1 MNIQNIFDST
11 TLSDLNGRLQIK
23 APPHF
28 QQGDYTSL
36 LSVRAVEDIF
46 VVDGKITITNPV
58 NSTTKTRTYNHQQY
72 NTMFEFMEDFTANF
86 GMYLTIEIDAVNK
99 RAFRINFKD
108 TYKQSHLKY
117 EGNVENFIGR
127 PTMQDIILDGTMSL
141 DNNAK
146 EPTAKITAEYA
157 SQKFS
162 TVHDF
167 VEYTNKVFENV
178 IRIDFDDQKLAFK
191 PITYLDNSYNKG
203 NFKYTGNINQYL
215 TFKQNLILNNEKLGY
230 SSLSIQYLQIKCD
243 KLQCGLNSYVFD
255 PDTNQQ
261 RVQFSSS
268 VLQVLCPNQMSYQSK
283 NMDLHI
289 KLLESM
295 PLDFYITDQDNNA
308 ICLQYI
314 LQMRFYKQ
322 EYFFQQQSDSGVT
335 AIHQKQQIFV
345 FLTDKFRSFKINQKF
360 DQVALCQAYG
370 NIGPQPA
377 TSNTYVIS
385 YVYDLK
391 INNYK
396 FDILHAYER
405 NIENINSSIFVWLN
419 LPPSCLLNFE
429 LTTAAIEYTQD
440 TMIKQETVKKDQ
452 QPNILLR
459 LFIK

>member
-1 MNIQNIFDST
+1 MNVQNIFDST

-46 VVDGKITITNPV
+46 VVDGKVIITNPV
-58 NSTTKTRTYNHQQY
+58 NSTTKTKTYVHQQY
-72 NTMFEFMEDFTANF
+72 NSMFEFMEDFGSF
-86 GMYLTIEIDAVNK
+86 FEMYLTIEIDAINNK
-99 RAFRINFKD
+99 AFRINFKD
-108 TYKQSHLKY
+108 DYKQAYLKY
-117 EGNVENFIGR
+117 EGNVENFIGK
-127 PTMQDIILDGTMSL
+127 PTIQDVILDGTLSL

-146 EPTAKITAEYA
+146 EPAAKIVAEYA

-162 TVHDF
+162 TGYDF
-167 VEYTNKVFENV
+167 AEYTNKIFENV
-178 IRIDFDDQKLAFK
+178 IKIDFDDQNLVFK
-191 PITYLDNSYNKG
+191 ITYLNNNYNKG
-203 NFKYTGNINQYL
+203 YFKYTGNLGQYL
-215 TFKQNLILNNEKLGY
+215 SPKQNMILNNEKLGY

-255 PDTNQQ
+255 PDTNQH
-261 RVQFSSS
+261 RVQFNSS

-295 PLDFYITDQDNNA
+295 PLDFYITDQNDTP
-308 ICLQYI
+308 ISLQYI

-322 EYFFQQQSDSGVT
+322 EHFFQDGSYSGVT

-405 NIENINSSIFVWLN
+405 NIENLNNSIFVWLT
-419 LPPSCLLNFE
+419 LPPSCLLNFD
-429 LTTAAIEYTQD
+429 LTTSAIEYTQD